1 MQRAAVAA
9 LFVGFLVNSIL
20 AAPQLKPVKKHPS
33 LVGTAWT
40 GNSFEKQTMTF
51 EFGPGGQ
58 VTAMYNGAP
67 VKAASWKQDGDKIW
81 FELNNKYCEFDGKIV
96 GDRIEGQ
103 CHNVA
108 GTRWDVVLTKWIRD
122 R

>member
-1 MQRAAVAA
+1 MLR
-9 LFVGFLVNSIL
+9 IL
-20 AAPQLKPVKKHPS
+20 AAALLATLLAVTATAAPRLKPEKKAQS

-40 GNSFEKQTMTF
+40 GNSYEKQTMTF
-51 EFGPGGQ
+51 EFGPDGT
-58 VTAMYNGAP
+58 VVAHYNGTH
-67 VKAASWKQDGDKIW
+67 VKAASWKQDGDKVW

-108 GTRWDVVLTKWIRD
+108 GTRWDVVLTKWVRD

>member
-1 MQRAAVAA
+1 MHRVFSLAIVAV
-9 LFVGFLVNSIL
+9 FLGMPCT
-20 AAPQLKPVKKHPS
+20 AAPQLKPERRFPS
-33 LVGTAWT
+33 LVGSAWT
-40 GNSFEKQTMTF
+40 GNSYEKQTMTF
-51 EFGPGGQ
+51 EFGADGQ
-58 VTAMYNGAP
+58 VTVMYNGSP
-67 VKAASWKQDGDKIW
+67 IKAASWKQDGDKIW
-81 FELNNKYCEFDGKIV
+81 FELNNKYCEFNGKIV